1 MSAGAAW
8 RLETLG
14 FTDVY
19 RYHAGK
25 MDWAAMGLPIEGAEA
40 SIPTIGAAAATDAP
54 TCTIDERV
62 GTVRERALGVGWDL
76 CVVVNAKN
84 VVLGLLNRDA
94 LEAGIDTPVEEVMEP
109 GPTTYRPNLFAEDA
123 LHYMHQQDMEH
134 VLVTTSDG
142 ELIGVLRHE
151 DAASVV
157 AQASSG
163 RGVTPGS
170 ASPYR
175 RGSGPASFTGP

>member
-1 MSAGAAW
+1 MSSRAAW

-14 FTDVY
+14 FTEVY

-40 SIPTIGAAAATDAP
+40 GIPTIGAAAAKDVP

-62 GTVRERALGVGWDL
+62 GAVGERALGAGWDL
-76 CVVVNAKN
+76 CVVVSDRR
-84 VVLGLLNRDA
+84 VVLGLLDR
-94 LEAGIDTPVEEVMEP
+94 EIMERGTDTTAEEVMEP

-123 LHYMHQQDMEH
+123 LHYMHQQNMTH

-142 ELIGVLRHE
+142 EWIGVLRRE
-151 DAASVV
+151 DAERAVAEASGERRP
-157 AQASSG
+157 APAG
-163 RGVTPGS
+163 KG
-170 ASPYR
+170 PYR
-175 RGSGPASFTGP
+175 R